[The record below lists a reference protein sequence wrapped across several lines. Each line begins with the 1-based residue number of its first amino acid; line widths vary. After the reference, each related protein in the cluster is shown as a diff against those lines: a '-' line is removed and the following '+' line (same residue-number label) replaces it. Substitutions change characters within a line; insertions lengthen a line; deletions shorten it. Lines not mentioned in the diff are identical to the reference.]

1 MTLAICESFTMVWP
15 IERIFFDCVIRS
27 AASDLVIFVAIG
39 TVPES

>member
-15 IERIFFDCVIRS
+15 IERIFFDYVIRS

-39 TVPES
+39 MVPES